1 MINDNPNDPKGSPE
15 VQQAALSAN
24 DERSAT
30 QAFRTV
36 IRSVRFTPEE
46 WTTVEAHAAEVGLSP
61 SRYMRHASLRTPFA
75 RRVNHDAIVALNRV
89 GVNLNNMIRIAIRS
103 GQAFIADEAA
113 DVLKRL
119 RQSLES
125 FL

>member
-1 MINDNPNDPKGSPE
+1 MLNDNPPDRIQS
-15 VQQAALSAN
+15 
-24 DERSAT
+24 DEDRSAENQQRGT

-46 WTTVEAHAAEVGLSP
+46 WTTVQEHAAEVGLSP
-61 SRYMRHASLRTPFA
+61 SRYLRQAALRTPFA
-75 RRVNHDAIVALNRV
+75 RRVNRDAIVALNRV

-103 GQAFIADEAA
+103 GQSFLAAEAE
-113 DVLKRL
+113 DVLSRL
-119 RQSLES
+119 RKGLES